1 MTMNLKDIQSEK
13 DHRKIEIDK
22 VGVKGIRYPI
32 VVLDRKN
39 KIQHT
44 VGTLN
49 MYVSLP
55 HHFKGTHMS
64 RFIEVLNKYRHGI
77 STRSI
82 SEILVKIKE
91 KLNSESAHI
100 EISFPF
106 FIEKSAPVTNAK
118 SLMEYRCYIWGSH
131 NKASDLIV
139 GVEVPVTTLC
149 PCSREISN
157 YGAHNQRTTIMV
169 KVRFKKFFWIEDLI
183 GLAEKCASSEV
194 YPLLKRPDE
203 KLVTET
209 AFDNPV
215 FVEDVVR
222 NMAERLDQDPNITW
236 YTVES
241 ESQESIHNH
250 SAYAFVEKNTL

>member
-1 MTMNLKDIQSEK
+1 MNLKDIQNQK

-77 STRSI
+77 STKNI
-82 SEILVKIKE
+82 PGILIKIKE

-106 FIEKSAPVTNAK
+106 FIEKSAPVTKAK
-118 SLMEYRCYIWGSH
+118 SLMEYRCYIWGAH
-131 NKASDLIV
+131 NEKSDLIV

-183 GLAEKCASSEV
+183 ALAEKCGSSEV

-222 NMAERLDQDPNITW
+222 NMAEHLDRNPNIIW

-241 ESQESIHNH
+241 ESRESIHNH
-250 SAYAFVEKNTL
+250 NAYAFIEKNTA

>member
-1 MTMNLKDIQSEK
+1 MKLKDIQNQK
-13 DHRKIEIDK
+13 DNRKIEINK
-22 VGVKGIRYPI
+22 AGVKSIRYPI

-39 KIQHT
+39 REQHT
-44 VGTLN
+44 VATIN
-49 MYVSLP
+49 MYVGLP

-64 RFIEVLNKYRHGI
+64 RFIEVLNKHRKGI
-77 STRSI
+77 STRNI
-82 SEILVKIKE
+82 SEILVKMKE

-100 EISFPF
+100 EIEFPF
-106 FIEKSAPVTNAK
+106 FIEKETPVSKSK
-118 SLMEYRCYIWGSH
+118 SLMEYRCHMWGSH
-131 NKASDLIV
+131 DEKSDLVV

-157 YGAHNQRTTIMV
+157 YGAHNQRSIVKV

-183 GLAEKCASSEV
+183 KLVEKSASSEI

-203 KLVTET
+203 KFVTEM
-209 AFDNPV
+209 AYDNPV

-222 NMAERLDQDPNITW
+222 NIAQQLDKDSNITW

-241 ESQESIHNH
+241 ENQESIHNH
-250 SAYAFVEKNTL
+250 SAYAYIKKKG